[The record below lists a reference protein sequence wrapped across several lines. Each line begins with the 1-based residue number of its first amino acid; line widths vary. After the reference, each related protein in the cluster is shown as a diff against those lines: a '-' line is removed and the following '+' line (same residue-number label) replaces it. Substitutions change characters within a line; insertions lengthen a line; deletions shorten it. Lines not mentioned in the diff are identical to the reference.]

1 MEPMTLGS
9 PTHSPSNSPNVG
21 YLPPFLLGEINPPT
35 TPRTNSLSPTKGRSL
50 AFGSPTS
57 PSQTST
63 PDQKAYRQNLS
74 MHQQAL
80 YNQQYMYP
88 NMPTSPN
95 IYPNLPTT
103 PNMSYTS
110 KPSGPPI
117 EDLFDTI
124 KSNEPSV
131 NKSLFH
137 DSFYGNNNSM
147 TQNGYGN
154 NMNNSVNNH
163 SLATPWQDGC
173 QEHDEYWVT
182 VFGFPPNAANTVLAR
197 FSNCGAILDK
207 QYPTQG
213 NWAHVRYATRAEKE
227 RAMSL
232 SGRQVL
238 PGVMVGVVECK
249 EPPRIGVTSPG
260 ITSPE
265 RQTGVRSLCPT
276 PIASAPVPQR
286 SSGLI
291 SKALDYVLGW

>member
-1 MEPMTLGS
+1 MTLGS

-57 PSQTST
+57 PTQTST
-63 PDQKAYRQNLS
+63 PDQKAYRQNIS

-80 YNQQYMYP
+80 YNQQNMYP
-88 NMPTSPN
+88 NIPAT
-95 IYPNLPTT
+95 PNL
-103 PNMSYTS
+103 SYTS

-124 KSNEPSV
+124 KSNEPSI
-131 NKSLFH
+131 NKSLFQ
-137 DSFYGNNNSM
+137 DSLYNNNNSM
-147 TQNGYGN
+147 VQNGYGHLN
-154 NMNNSVNNH
+154 NTNNQSMVT
-163 SLATPWQDGC
+163 AWQDGC
-173 QEHDEYWVT
+173 HEQDEYWVT

-249 EPPRIGVTSPG
+249 EPPRIAVTSPG
-260 ITSPE
+260 LTSPD
-265 RQTGVRSLCPT
+265 RQSGVRSLCPT
-276 PIASAPVPQR
+276 PLASAPVPQR

>member
-1 MEPMTLGS
+1 MMEPMTLGS

-50 AFGSPTS
+50 AFGSPSS
-57 PSQTST
+57 PNKTST
-63 PDQKAYRQNLS
+63 PDQKVYRQNIS

-80 YNQQYMYP
+80 YNQNMYSNIP
-88 NMPTSPN
+88 TSPSVYNNMPTPS
-95 IYPNLPTT
+95 
-103 PNMSYTS
+103 NMSYS
-110 KPSGPPI
+110 NKPNGPPI

-124 KSNEPSV
+124 KSNEPSI
-131 NKSLFH
+131 NQSLFQ
-137 DSFYGNNNSM
+137 DSLYNNNSM
-147 TQNGYGN
+147 HQNGYGS
-154 NMNNSVNNH
+154 MNLSVNNH
-163 SLATPWQDGC
+163 SMSTPWQDGC
-173 QEHDEYWVT
+173 QEQDEYWVT

-227 RAMSL
+227 RALAL

-249 EPPRIGVTSPG
+249 EPPRIAVSSPN
-260 ITSPE
+260 ITSE
-265 RQTGVRSLCPT
+265 RLPGARSLCPT
-276 PIASAPVPQR
+276 PIPSAPVPQR